1 MHFHITEEPI
11 QNAHELARISIA
23 FRVESVLACSVVN
36 HGLGG
41 IVLTERGLEVA
52 YVKDYDQHESEGPA
66 TWARHFDLSRWA
78 LFGAHREGERIGGA
92 VVAFDTEGV
101 SMLEGRQD
109 LAVVWDLRVAPAKRG
124 QGVGASLF
132 RAVEDWA
139 ASRGCRQLK
148 VETQNT
154 NVAACRFYARQGCVL
169 GALNRYA
176 YPDLPEE
183 IQLLWYK
190 DLAFRLNS

>member
-1 MHFHITEEPI
+1 MHFHITEESV

-36 HGLGG
+36 QGLGG
-41 IVLTERGLEVA
+41 MVLAERALKA
-52 YVKDYDQHESEGPA
+52 PYVKDYDGYENEGPA
-66 TWARHFDLSRWA
+66 TWARHFDLSQWA
-78 LFGAHREGERIGGA
+78 FFGAHREGERIGGA

-109 LAVVWDLRVAPAKRG
+109 LAVVWDLRVAPALRG
-124 QGVGASLF
+124 QGVGAALF
-132 RAVEDWA
+132 RAVEAWA
-139 ASRGCRQLK
+139 ASRDCRQLK

-154 NVAACRFYARQGCVL
+154 NVPACRFYARQGCVL
-169 GALNRYA
+169 GALNRHA
-176 YPDLPEE
+176 YPELPEE

-190 DLAFRLNS
+190 DLSGKSDS